1 MSATLYRKYRPQTFA
16 DVVSQDHIKI
26 TLQNEIL
33 SGKLAHAYLFCG
45 PRGIGKTTMA
55 RLLAKAIN
63 CRNLKGFEPCG
74 ECSSCLEIAEGR
86 SMDLVEIDA
95 ASSRGINDIKELR
108 EQAKYTPVKEKYKV
122 FIIDEA
128 HMLTT
133 PAFNALLKI
142 MEEPPQHV
150 LFVLAT
156 TEIHKIPETII
167 SRCQR
172 FDYKKIPFA
181 ELKNHLLKI
190 CATEEIKVA
199 DEVLDNI
206 ARLSGGYLRDSL
218 SLLGQILTLGEK
230 EITVSQ
236 AELVL
241 PRSDVARAVK
251 LISLLLSGKTGEAL
265 QAVSALIDDG
275 LDPDYFL
282 KFLTEIFRQI
292 MLSKVNNDWQ
302 ALIYEVGPEYYQ
314 EIKQEKWASVSA
326 ERLIKIID
334 CCFEAVESSKRALIP
349 QLPLEICLVKIS
361 KLLQEATGKVEEVV
375 IKPKDKDDDHR
386 PSSNVDNGDSKD
398 EPLETEYIPI
408 KEEIFEPEKPLN
420 TASSKNIDFAVVL
433 EKWPEVIEALKSHN
447 FSLAAFLQVGQ
458 PARLEGNNLILGFQ
472 YSFHFERIKERA
484 NAQVILNVLEAI
496 FDTKLTFSGE
506 INDSYGKNFAKVET
520 KNVEAENNMVKAVL
534 DTFGGEVVP
543 AD

>member
-16 DVVSQDHIKI
+16 DVVSQEHIKI
-26 TLQNEIL
+26 TLQNEI
-33 SGKLAHAYLFCG
+33 SAGKLAHAYLFCG

-55 RLLAKAIN
+55 RLLAKAVN
-63 CRNLKGFEPCG
+63 CHNLNGFEPCG
-74 ECSSCLEIAEGR
+74 ECSSCLEIADGR

-172 FDYKKIPFA
+172 FDYKKIPFL

-190 CATEEIKVA
+190 CASEEIKVA

-230 EITVSQ
+230 EITASQ

-265 QAVSALIDDG
+265 QAVSSLIDDG

-292 MLSKVNNDWQ
+292 MLAKVNNDWQ
-302 ALIYEVGPEYYQ
+302 ALIYEVGPEYYK
-314 EIKQEKWASVSA
+314 EITQEKWASISA

-361 KLLQEATGKVEEVV
+361 KLLQEANGKVEEVV
-375 IKPKDKDDDHR
+375 IKPKDKDDDHK
-386 PSSNVDNGDSKD
+386 PSASVDNNDSKD
-398 EPLETEYIPI
+398 EPIETEYIPI
-408 KEEIFEPEKPLN
+408 KEEIIEPEKPVKQTSN
-420 TASSKNIDFAVVL
+420 KNIDFAVVL

-484 NAQVILNVLEAI
+484 NAEVILNVLEVI

-534 DTFGGEVVP
+534 DTLGGEVVP

>member
-16 DVVSQDHIKI
+16 DVVSQEHIKI

-33 SGKLAHAYLFCG
+33 AGRLAHAYLFCG

-63 CRNLKGFEPCG
+63 CHNLKGFEPCG
-74 ECSSCLEIAEGR
+74 ECPSCLEIADGR

-172 FDYKKIPFA
+172 FDYKKIPFL

-190 CATEEIKVA
+190 CKQEEIKV
-199 DEVLDNI
+199 DDSVLDNI

-230 EITVSQ
+230 EITASA

-241 PRSDVARAVK
+241 PRSDVASAVK
-251 LISLLLSGKTGEAL
+251 LISLLLAGKTGSAL
-265 QAVSALIDDG
+265 QLVSSLIDDG

-292 MLSKVNNDWQ
+292 MLAKVNQDWQ
-302 ALIYEVGPEYYQ
+302 ALIYEVGPEYYK
-314 EIKQEKWASVSA
+314 EISEEKWISISA

-361 KLLQEATGKVEEVV
+361 KLLQESTGKVEEVV
-375 IKPKDKDDDHR
+375 AKPKDKDDNDK
-386 PSSNVDNGDSKD
+386 PSASVDNNDSKD
-398 EPLETEYIPI
+398 EPVETEYIPI
-408 KEEIFEPEKPLN
+408 KEEIITPEKPAKS
-420 TASSKNIDFAVVL
+420 TSVAKIDFAVVL

-458 PARLEGNNLILGFQ
+458 PARMEGNNLILGFQ

-484 NAQVILNVLEAI
+484 NAEVILNVLEAI

-520 KNVEAENNMVKAVL
+520 KNMEAENNIVKAVL
-534 DTFGGEVVP
+534 DTLGGEVVP